1 MGYLSPHLCLSD
13 VYFFMISGLYS
24 EEVLQ
29 GLQARDRAV
38 FARVYE
44 HFYPL
49 LFATARKYLGEREQ
63 AEEVVQ
69 DVFLRLWEK
78 DFALEHAAALKSY
91 LFRAVINRCINHLQR
106 NRLLE
111 GHHDTIRHLQEESYL
126 CTFLEEQEL
135 RERIHHA
142 VERLPEQC
150 RRIFKLSRYKGLK
163 NAEIAHE
170 LQLSVKTV
178 ENQMTIALRQLK
190 AALLDPPEKPLL
202 ATDRLKLLLWL
213 ISI

>member
-1 MGYLSPHLCLSD
+1 
-13 VYFFMISGLYS
+13 MISGLYS

-91 LFRAVINRCINHLQR
+91 LFRAVINQCINHLQR

-111 GHHDTIRHLQEESYL
+111 THHNTIRHLQEESYL

-135 RERIHHA
+135 RERIHYA

-190 AALLDPPEKPLL
+190 AALLDPPEKPIL
-202 ATDRLKLLLWL
+202 ASDRLKLLLWL
-213 ISI
+213 VSI

>member
-1 MGYLSPHLCLSD
+1 MGYLSSHLCLSD

-24 EEVLQ
+24 QEVLQ

-91 LFRAVINRCINHLQR
+91 LFRAVINQCINHLQR
-106 NRLLE
+106 HRLLE
-111 GHHDTIRHLQEESYL
+111 SHHDTIRHLQEESYL

-135 RERIHHA
+135 RERIHAA

-150 RRIFKLSRYKGLK
+150 RRIFKLSRYSGLK

-170 LQLSVKTV
+170 MQLSVKTV

-190 AALLDPPEKPLL
+190 AALLDPPEKNIS
-202 ATDRLKLLLWL
+202 AADRFKLLLWL
-213 ISI
+213 VSV

>member
-1 MGYLSPHLCLSD
+1 
-13 VYFFMISGLYS
+13 MISGLYS

-29 GLQARDRAV
+29 GLQSRDRAV

-78 DFALEHAAALKSY
+78 EFALEHAAALKSY
-91 LFRAVINRCINHLQR
+91 LYRAVINQCINHLQR
-106 NRLLE
+106 HRLLE
-111 GHHDTIRHLQEESYL
+111 NHHDAIRHLQEESYL

-135 RERIHHA
+135 RERIHYA

-150 RRIFKLSRYKGLK
+150 RRVFKLSRYQGLK
-163 NAEIAHE
+163 NAEIARE
-170 LQLSVKTV
+170 LELSVKTV

-190 AALLDPPEKPLL
+190 AALLDRPEKPLL
-202 ATDRLKLLLWL
+202 SSDRLKLVLWL
-213 ISI
+213 FSI

>member
-1 MGYLSPHLCLSD
+1 M
-13 VYFFMISGLYS
+13 
-24 EEVLQ
+24 
-29 GLQARDRAV
+29 QARDRAV

-91 LFRAVINRCINHLQR
+91 LFRAVINQCINHLQR
-106 NRLLE
+106 HRLLE
-111 GHHDTIRHLQEESYL
+111 SHHDTIRHLQEESYL

-135 RERIHHA
+135 RERIHYA

-150 RRIFKLSRYKGLK
+150 RRIFKLSRYSGLK

-190 AALLDPPEKPLL
+190 AALLDPPEKNIPT
-202 ATDRLKLLLWL
+202 ADRLKLLLWL
-213 ISI
+213 LSI

>member
-1 MGYLSPHLCLSD
+1 
-13 VYFFMISGLYS
+13 MISGLYS
-24 EEVLQ
+24 EEVMQ

-44 HFYPL
+44 HFYPV

-78 DFALEHAAALKSY
+78 DFTLEHAAALKSY
-91 LFRAVINRCINHLQR
+91 LFRAVINQCINHLQR
-106 NRLLE
+106 NRMLE
-111 GHHDTIRHLQEESYL
+111 GHHAEIQHLQEESYL
-126 CTFLEEQEL
+126 CTFIEEQEL

-150 RRIFKLSRYKGLK
+150 RRIFKLSRYGGLK
-163 NAEIAHE
+163 NNEIAQQLE
-170 LQLSVKTV
+170 LSVKTV

-190 AALLDPPEKPLL
+190 AALLDHAEKPIS
-202 ATDRLKLLLWL
+202 AVTRLKLLLWL
-213 ISI
+213 ASV